1 MQHYRTLQHWNQ
13 WLTKP
18 FLGTALA
25 RAEREVLTKLLVN
38 HYGKHAVL
46 IGVPHQMPLL
56 QETHFSSPTLISPLH
71 AHDLENHVIESD
83 LHELPILSGS
93 VDLVLLP
100 HTLEFVENPRQL
112 LAEACRIIKPEGLMV
127 VMGFNPYSSWGLAK
141 KMPTFNAV
149 PWGRQFIASKHIQ
162 TWMRLADFQI
172 ESSQSFFVRPPV
184 GDVNWFEKLHW
195 METLLHPF
203 PFVGAVNVLIGRA
216 KVIPLTPIR
225 MKWKQQLSGLRLPS
239 TISTPIARQNETFQE

>member
-1 MQHYRTLQHWNQ
+1 MQSYRTLQHWNH
-13 WLTKP
+13 WLVKP

-46 IGVPHQMPLL
+46 IGVPNQMPLL
-56 QETHFSSPTLISPLH
+56 QETHFSSPTLISPLL
-71 AHDLENHVIESD
+71 AHGLENNAIESD
-83 LHELPILSGS
+83 LHELPSLSGS

-112 LAEACRIIKPEGLMV
+112 IAEACRIIKPEGLIV
-127 VMGFNPYSSWGLAK
+127 LIGFNPYSSWGLAK
-141 KMPTFNAV
+141 KMPHFNAV
-149 PWGRQFIASKHIQ
+149 PWNGQFIAAKNLQ
-162 TWMRLADFQI
+162 TWLRLADFEI
-172 ESSQSFFVRPPV
+172 ETSQSFFVRPPI

-203 PFVGAVNVLIGRA
+203 PFLGAVNVLMGRA
-216 KVIPLTPIR
+216 KVTPLTPIR

-239 TISTPIARQNETFQE
+239 SMSTPIARQHETL

>member
-127 VMGFNPYSSWGLAK
+127 VMGFNPYSS
-141 KMPTFNAV
+141 
-149 PWGRQFIASKHIQ
+149 
-162 TWMRLADFQI
+162 
-172 ESSQSFFVRPPV
+172 
-184 GDVNWFEKLHW
+184 
-195 METLLHPF
+195 
-203 PFVGAVNVLIGRA
+203 
-216 KVIPLTPIR
+216 
-225 MKWKQQLSGLRLPS
+225 
-239 TISTPIARQNETFQE
+239 